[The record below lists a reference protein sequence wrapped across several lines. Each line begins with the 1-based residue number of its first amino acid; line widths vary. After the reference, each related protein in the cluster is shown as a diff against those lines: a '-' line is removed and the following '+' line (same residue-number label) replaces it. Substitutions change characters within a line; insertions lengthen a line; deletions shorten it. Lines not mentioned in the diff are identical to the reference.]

1 METQPVPGAAFDA
14 LAKCQQIPATVR
26 STSPCPEVNDAG
38 EAGTVQKCTI
48 LSEASTVQKCTVL
61 QIKGSLT
68 PAGEETGA
76 DGGKEKQ
83 AEAGKKT
90 PESCQTFEVEEGKD
104 EGNKRAVLSETLI
117 NVKTQF
123 SWAKTD
129 LFTEWRQFLSALCSP
144 GYSSPWHLVTYLAH
158 WCARTHMPL
167 ASPCRVQPAGGSCGF
182 VVMLIT
188 LLTICNNFLGTCRN
202 PLHSGVYFTKASS
215 ENGNGKRHGSFD
227 FALLILYWEP

>member
-1 METQPVPGAAFDA
+1 M
-14 LAKCQQIPATVR
+14 
-26 STSPCPEVNDAG
+26 
-38 EAGTVQKCTI
+38 
-48 LSEASTVQKCTVL
+48 

-76 DGGKEKQ
+76 DGGKEKR

-123 SWAKTD
+123 TWAKTD

-158 WCARTHMPL
+158 WCARTHTPL

-188 LLTICNNFLGTCRN
+188 LLTICNHFLGTCRN
-202 PLHSGVYFTKASS
+202 PLHSIVYFTKASS

-227 FALLILYWEP
+227 FALLILYSVP